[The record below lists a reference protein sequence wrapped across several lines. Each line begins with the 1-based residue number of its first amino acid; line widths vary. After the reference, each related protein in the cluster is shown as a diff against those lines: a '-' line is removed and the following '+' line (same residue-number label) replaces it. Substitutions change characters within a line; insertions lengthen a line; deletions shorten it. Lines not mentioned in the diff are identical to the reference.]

1 MGKVCLCWVTV
12 ILWVRVA
19 FMRNVGSISR
29 GRFWCGAFCVNNRSL
44 SGKTLRHEFSLH
56 YISVFSVDSVFKK
69 FFLSMTKGL
78 VTYKKFQS
86 ECLHANRA

>member
-69 FFLSMTKGL
+69 FFFKHDKRLGDIQK
-78 VTYKKFQS
+78 VS
-86 ECLHANRA
+86 E